1 MATVDPRAA
10 SGFGPAAEAYE
21 RGRPSYPP
29 DAVERLAGALG
40 LDADSEV
47 LDLAA
52 GTGKLTRVLLPRF
65 ARVVAV
71 DPSDGMLDVLRAEL
85 PEAEVRTG
93 TAASI
98 PLPDGAV
105 DAVFVAE
112 AFHWFGTEAVCREIA
127 RVLRPGGGLGLLWNR
142 DDWTPFPWR
151 ARFDALTKP
160 YRAAAGTFPAED
172 WDEALAA
179 SGRFGALGSADIE
192 HVHATTGAGLVD
204 LVASW
209 SWIANLP
216 ESERAALLAGV
227 AGLVAPDAPLDLTYR
242 TEVEWAPLV

>member
-1 MATVDPRAA
+1 MTTVDPRAA

-29 DAVERLAGALG
+29 EAVERLAGALG
-40 LDADSEV
+40 LDAGSEV

-52 GTGKLTRVLLPRF
+52 GTGKLTRLLLPRF

-142 DDWTPFPWR
+142 DDWTPFAWR

-160 YRAAAGTFPAED
+160 LPRRGGHVPGRGLGRGTGRVRAVRRTRRARTSSTSTRRRAPASSTSSPRGAGSPTSRSPSAPRCSPAS
-172 WDEALAA
+172 AA
-179 SGRFGALGSADIE
+179 SSPRMPP
-192 HVHATTGAGLVD
+192 
-204 LVASW
+204 W
-209 SWIANLP
+209 S
-216 ESERAALLAGV
+216 
-227 AGLVAPDAPLDLTYR
+227 
-242 TEVEWAPLV
+242 